1 MASSLIRRSPCHAVG
16 SLSRECQS
24 PIEAVR
30 HVLKARGPANDLR
43 RDEGRLCL
51 CKATI
56 LTRSQ
61 DGSPGMRG
69 GSGPR
74 SWQLSPADRVS
85 ALATRLANRPYA
97 KMTMIVAPSKTRTH
111 AIEIANHRSSYRIAD
126 ARQSATPSPGGNSK
140 IPDDRGAV
148 AAVCVC
154 DTNQNNADF

>member
-16 SLSRECQS
+16 SRSRECQS

-74 SWQLSPADRVS
+74 SLAAFTGRSCIRLGDPLSYGGSPDADLTQRWPGLLPR
-85 ALATRLANRPYA
+85 AKQEPTRLKSQTIDRRTALHRRPS
-97 KMTMIVAPSKTRTH
+97 KCNAPSV
-111 AIEIANHRSSYRIAD
+111 EILSLD
-126 ARQSATPSPGGNSK
+126 GVTPCPGREQQN
-140 IPDDRGAV
+140 PGA
-148 AAVCVC
+148 
-154 DTNQNNADF
+154 